1 MNKLI
6 QKKIDPS
13 EYFKDIVIPD
23 DWNSLEDFVDWYLNS
38 RMPLMIPFNAVSIL
52 SDDASAIC
60 IFRKGHYQVEF
71 YIVFPEMWI
80 RRHCHPD
87 MEVII
92 LDLGGGTIAP
102 KDSHNVSKLWGLVY
116 KKIDKDVYHGGNQGG
131 QMSTGTAQLAFQRW
145 THPDEMNS
153 AAIQWKGDLQ
163 GPIQA
168 NLIKEHKKDAYVTD
182 KYADVT
188 KKNL

>member
-6 QKKIDPS
+6 RKKIDPS
-13 EYFKDIVIPD
+13 LYFKDIVIPD
-23 DWNSLEDFVDWYLNS
+23 DWDSLEDFVDWYLES
-38 RMPLMIPFNAVSIL
+38 KMPLMIPFNAMSIL

-80 RRHCHPD
+80 RRHSHPR

-92 LDLGGGTIAP
+92 LDLGGGTLAP
-102 KDSHNVSKLWGLVY
+102 KDEHNVSKFWGNIY
-116 KKIDKDVYHGGNQGG
+116 NKISENEYHAGSQSV
-131 QMSTGTAQLAFQRW
+131 QISTGTAQLAFQRW
-145 THPDEMNS
+145 QNPDEITS

-182 KYADVT
+182 NYADIT
-188 KKNL
+188 KKII